1 MLLNL
6 AKYLQKESKQ
16 IRIVEALS
24 NVREILRK
32 QGLEEITGKI
42 NRRSSIAD
50 AVSEFK

>member
-6 AKYLQKESKQ
+6 AQYLQNESKQ

-32 QGLEEITGKI
+32 QGLDEITGKI
-42 NRRSSIAD
+42 SRTRTIAE